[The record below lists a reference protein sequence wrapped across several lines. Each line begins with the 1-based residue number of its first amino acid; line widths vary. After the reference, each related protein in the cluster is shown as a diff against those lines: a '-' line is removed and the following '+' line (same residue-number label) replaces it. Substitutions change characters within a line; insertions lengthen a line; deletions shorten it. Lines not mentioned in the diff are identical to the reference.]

1 VTKPARE
8 TNWENC
14 VGAQFAGLH
23 GLATLDYAGLAQLL
37 SLLVLPFAHEDLAI
51 ILGAYLISQ
60 EMLLALLVGASIYG
74 GMVASDF
81 ALYGLGAGAR
91 RLPWLRSYADRRV
104 RRFSETLKRN
114 IFGLVALCRVVPGLV
129 FVAFVACGWARVP
142 LSRFT
147 LASLVV
153 SALYL
158 PLTLYLAIVFGGA
171 LDRQIGWLAW
181 PLLLAALIVA
191 GIVRKRVFAVGD
203 AGDAAQTVTEF
214 ARFRG
219 MPALASADRRVAA
232 AERIPPLLFYLPL
245 VLSWIWLGLRYRS
258 LTLPSIANPYIPT
271 GGMWGEAKSD
281 YFDGLAGPERAAVAA
296 YAVFRRGTAGEIA
309 DECGHLAQLMQ
320 AHGLSYPLVVK
331 PDIGWHGYGVRLIR
345 DEAQLANYL
354 AAFPIGAALM
364 LQQYVPYDG
373 EAAILYARRPGAA
386 EGKIQSLTLR
396 YFPHVVG
403 DGRSTLRALIQK
415 DARARWKSGLHLG
428 RDASHAGPGR
438 DALERV
444 PERGKVVQLSLIGN
458 QRAGGLYRDG
468 GAFVTAALQHRIDAV
483 ARAMPQFHYGR
494 FDLRFE
500 SIEALMRGEGFL
512 IVEING
518 IGGESIDAWDA
529 RLSVRETYR
538 RLYAQQKLLFEIGA
552 ANRARGFAPMP
563 VADFL
568 WRLKRQT
575 ELIQRYP
582 SSQ

>member
-1 VTKPARE
+1 M
-8 TNWENC
+8 
-14 VGAQFAGLH
+14 GAQFASLQ
-23 GLATLDYAGLAQLL
+23 GLASLDYAGLAQLVA
-37 SLLVLPFAHEDLAI
+37 LLVLPFAHEDVAI

-60 EMLLALLVGASIYG
+60 ETLPPLLVGASIYG

-81 ALYGLGAGAR
+81 ALYGIGAGAR
-91 RLPWLRSYADRRV
+91 KLPWLRPYADTQV

-114 IFGLVALCRVVPGLV
+114 IFGVVALCRVVPGLV

-142 LSRFT
+142 MSRFT

-158 PLTLYLAIVFGGA
+158 PPTLYLAIVFGGA
-171 LDRQIGWLAW
+171 LDRQIGWFGW
-181 PLLLAALIVA
+181 PLLLAVLIVA
-191 GIVRKRVFAVGD
+191 GIVRKRVFAVSD
-203 AGDAAQTVTEF
+203 ASEAAQATTGIGG
-214 ARFRG
+214 FRG
-219 MPALASADRRVAA
+219 MPALTAAERRVAP
-232 AERIPPLLFYLPL
+232 AEKIPPLLFYLPL
-245 VLSWIWLGLRYRS
+245 VLSWIWLGIRHRS
-258 LTLPSIANPYIPT
+258 LTLPSAANPYIPT

-281 YFDGLAGPERAAVAA
+281 YVDGLVGPERAAIAPYAVLIRGAAGEVAA
-296 YAVFRRGTAGEIA
+296 DGRRAA
-309 DECGHLAQLMQ
+309 DLM
-320 AHGLSYPLVVK
+320 ASERLTFPIVVK

-345 DEAQLANYL
+345 DEGQLAAYL
-354 AAFPIGAALM
+354 AAFPPGAALM

-386 EGKIQSLTLR
+386 EGAIQSLTLR
-396 YFPHVVG
+396 YFPHVIG
-403 DGRSTLRALIQK
+403 DGVSTLRALVQK

-428 RDASHAGPGR
+428 LYASHAGPGR
-438 DALERV
+438 EALERI
-444 PERGKVVQLSLIGN
+444 PERGEIVQLALIGN

-468 GAFVTAALQHRIDAV
+468 RAYVTAALQRRIDSI

-500 SIEALMRGEGFL
+500 SIGALMRGEGFL

-518 IGGESIDAWDA
+518 IGGESIDVWDA
-529 RLSVRETYR
+529 RLSVREAYR